1 MAARTFIAVD
11 IDPTIRRRLL
21 TAAEQIDCP
30 DMKVRW
36 TAVENIHLTLK
47 FLGDVDDSELN
58 DVCRA
63 AMQVAADIEPF
74 DFSITGLSCQPTA
87 GRQLRMIWA
96 GVDDQSGG
104 LASLNAALEDAMETL
119 GFPREHRKF
128 SPHLTLGRVK
138 SVAHADAVRSAV
150 AESAETDFGIQGC
163 DEIVIYTSVLSPDG
177 PTYTAAATAGLGGD

>member
-1 MAARTFIAVD
+1 MASRTFIAVD
-11 IDPTIRRRLL
+11 IDPSIRSRLL
-21 TAAEQIDCP
+21 AAAKKIDCP

-36 TAVENIHLTLK
+36 TAVENIHVTLK

-63 AMQVAADIEPF
+63 VMQAAAGIEPF
-74 DFSITGLSCQPTA
+74 DFSITGLSCQPPA

-96 GVDDQSGG
+96 GVEDSSGG
-104 LASLNAALEDAMETL
+104 LASLNAAMEDAMEEL
-119 GFPREHRKF
+119 GFAREHRKF

-138 SVAHADAVRSAV
+138 SARQADVVRSVV

-163 DEIVIYTSVLSPDG
+163 DEIVVYTSVLSPDG
-177 PTYTAAATAGLGGD
+177 PTYTAAATAELG